1 MAARYATSV
10 QSGVRIPLML
20 FAAAVVVH
28 GLLALT
34 VVTPV
39 DWDPAY
45 YRQVGLN
52 IARGDG
58 AVTQSLLFYGYI
70 PEALPFAADL
80 HWMPLPSRVLVPG
93 LMLWDHGDQLV
104 TVLLAAAWAPL
115 AWSLGRE
122 LGGDGLT
129 AGSLAVFGGGYARF
143 LSTPDSI
150 ALYGCLAG
158 LALVLVARKRLLPAA
173 LVLSAAALT
182 RGDGVLL
189 GPCLAVPLLLQRKPQ
204 ALLMLVAPLATWA
217 AWTVRCDIVGGVG
230 WSLSRELVASSLS
243 YPDFVL
249 GVAQSP
255 SVGGRAMHALMEL
268 PGVAKVILVGSA
280 GLLPWPAVWA
290 LLRAPSWMRGLAIY
304 AVLMPLAALLLAPA
318 VAESGTVF
326 RSGSALFVG
335 GCALAGV
342 GFDRLCAWRGYPRVL
357 PVLAFGVSSL
367 ALAGLN
373 TQLVPSR
380 SLQCPEGSRPVFATR
395 PLLCDRPALLLPS
408 GMPAERVRE
417 LSARFGIEQAWLTP
431 SDGLGWG
438 MDPPQLVGIDTLSDL
453 GGTPSPR

>member
-1 MAARYATSV
+1 
-10 QSGVRIPLML
+10 ML

-45 YRQVGLN
+45 YRQVALN

-93 LMLWDHGDQLV
+93 LMVWEHGDQLV
-104 TVLLAAAWAPL
+104 TVLLAATWGPL

-129 AGSLAVFGGGYARF
+129 AGALAVFGGGYARF

-158 LALVLVARKRLLPAA
+158 VALVLLARDRLLTAA
-173 LVLSAAALT
+173 VVLSAAALT

-189 GPCLAVPLLLQRKPQ
+189 GPCLAAPLVLRRNPR
-204 ALLMLVAPLATWA
+204 ALMLLVAPLATWA

-230 WSLSRELVASSLS
+230 WSLSRELMASTLH

-249 GVAQSP
+249 GIAGAP
-255 SVGGRAMHALMEL
+255 SVGGRALHAVLEL
-268 PGVAKVILVGSA
+268 PGTAKVALVASA
-280 GLLPWPAVWA
+280 GLLPWPACWA
-290 LLRAPSWMRGLAIY
+290 LFRAPAWARGLAIY
-304 AVLMPLAALLLAPA
+304 AVVMPLAALLLAPA

-342 GFDRLCAWRGYPRVL
+342 GFDRMCTWRGYPRVL
-357 PVLAFGVSSL
+357 PVLAFAVSSL
-367 ALAGLN
+367 ALAGFN
-373 TQLVPSR
+373 THLVPSVAMD
-380 SLQCPEGSRPVFATR
+380 CPEGVSPVFATR
-395 PLLCDRPALLLPS
+395 PLLCDRPALLLPA
-408 GMPAERVRE
+408 GLPPQRIHE
-417 LSARFGIEQAWLTP
+417 LSNRFGIEHAWLTP
-431 SDGLGWG
+431 SDGMAWG
-438 MDPPQLVGIDTLSDL
+438 AETPMLVPVDTLSDL
-453 GGTPSPR
+453 DGPPSPR